1 MITKL
6 WKVLM
11 ALALAAMLSC
21 APGITPDTK
30 VANGYPQMYNAEML
44 KNKANVEKEFNVKFL
59 GCYDDTFGSYLFWV
73 DELATGS
80 PVCVATIISP
90 NIPAIKLSCGE
101 GWEVY
106 LKTCKDV
113 GNCV

>member
-11 ALALAAMLSC
+11 ALALAAMISC
-21 APGITPDTK
+21 APGVTPDTK

-59 GCYDDTFGSYLFWV
+59 GCYDDTRGSYLFWV

-80 PVCVATIISP
+80 PVCVATIITFQGQ
-90 NIPAIKLSCGE
+90 AIKMSCGE

-106 LKTCKDV
+106 LKTRKDV

>member
-1 MITKL
+1 
-6 WKVLM
+6 M
-11 ALALAAMLSC
+11 ALALALALSLALLLSC
-21 APGITPDTK
+21 YSGATSETNI
-30 VANGYPQMYNAEML
+30 AENGYPQMYTEDML
-44 KNKANVEKEFNVKFL
+44 ENKAAIEEEFNVKFL

-90 NIPAIKLSCGE
+90 NIPAIKLSSCGE
-101 GWEVY
+101 GWELY

-113 GNCV
+113 GNCT